1 MSIEQLLKHHVKSTT
16 AFDETYSTLDGA
28 AIAEIASVSGQSR
41 RDVAIA
47 ALRLGIVPLRFLAH
61 RGSVPQAELAQL
73 LGATVAVCGV
83 GGLGGH
89 VVMLLARLGVG
100 RLVLIDG
107 DTFAET
113 NLNRQVFCNLAAL
126 GRSKVDVT
134 REGVEAITDLVE
146 VVGHKAW
153 IDDDN
158 ARTLLQGCDVV
169 VDGFDNLKGRA
180 VARRACF
187 ALGVP
192 FVGSGV
198 EGFGGWVGS
207 FAPGSP
213 DFIPTIWADGFLPP
227 NPAPKPGAVVRGPC
241 DPGVFPATPHIMA
254 GFEVV
259 EVYRLICGRS
269 VPPSDLVA
277 MNTLSWAF
285 VPHRLS

>member
-1 MSIEQLLKHHVKSTT
+1 MEQLLKLHTKSTT
-16 AFDETYSTLDGA
+16 AFNETFPTLDGA
-28 AIAEIASVSGQSR
+28 AIAT
-41 RDVAIA
+41 IA
-47 ALRLGIVPLRFLAH
+47 AESGVTRREVARAALHLGIVPLRFLAH
-61 RGSVPQAELAQL
+61 RGSVPQAELARL
-73 LGATVAVCGV
+73 LDSTVAVCGL

-113 NLNRQVFCNLAAL
+113 NLNRQVFCNMAAL

-134 REGVEAITDLVE
+134 REGVEAISDLVE
-146 VVGHKAW
+146 VVGHKTW
-153 IDDDN
+153 IEEDN

-169 VDGFDNLKGRA
+169 VDGFDNVKGRA
-180 VARRACF
+180 ITRRACF

-207 FAPGSP
+207 FPPGSP

-227 NPAPKPGAVVRGPC
+227 TPARREETGAESGC

-269 VPPSDLVA
+269 APPSDLIA
-277 MNTLSWAF
+277 MNALSWAF